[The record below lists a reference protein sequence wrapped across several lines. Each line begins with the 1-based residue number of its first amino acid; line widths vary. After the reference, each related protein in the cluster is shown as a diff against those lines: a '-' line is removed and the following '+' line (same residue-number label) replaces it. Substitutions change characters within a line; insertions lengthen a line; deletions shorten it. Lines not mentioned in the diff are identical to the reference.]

1 MLHLGVFKMHYK
13 SVRLPADFVDEI
25 RKSADNEYRSIS
37 QQLMYWANLGKEIT
51 KSYFVDD
58 DDEYLGDL
66 AVERYN
72 KEKHLAVKVNIDDL

>member
-1 MLHLGVFKMHYK
+1 MQYK

-25 RKSADNEYRSIS
+25 KKSANDEYRSIS

-58 DDEYLGDL
+58 DDEVLGDL
-66 AVERYN
+66 AIRRYN
-72 KEKHLAVKVNIDDL
+72 AEKHLAVKVNIDDL